1 MTETVHNLPAATGSP
16 ATRIGAMVLRHWYL
30 LKSSPPRIID
40 IIYWPTVQLLMWG
53 FLQTWLAEQSGKLAF
68 AGGSLIGAM
77 LLWDVLFR
85 GQIGFNMSF
94 LEELWSRNLGHLMV
108 SPLRA
113 HELLVAMAVMSV
125 IRVMIGLVPV
135 TFLAVFYF
143 GFDFLALG
151 LWSVAFFFNL
161 MLTGWA
167 FGMFICGLL
176 LRYGLGAENLA
187 WSLIFILL
195 TLCCVYY
202 PVSALPEWLQPVA
215 LCLAPTYV
223 FEGLRGI
230 LIDGI
235 IQPQLMLISLGLN
248 VLYLVAGAALFFW
261 FYRDARE
268 KGTLMN
274 TGE

>member
-1 MTETVHNLPAATGSP
+1 MSETHFNNPPATGS
-16 ATRIGAMVLRHWYL
+16 AVERISAMVLRHWYL

-40 IIYWPTVQLLMWG
+40 LIYWPTVQLFMWG
-53 FLQTWLAEQSGKLAF
+53 FLQTWLAGQSGKLAV

-108 SPLRA
+108 SPLRP
-113 HELLVAMAVMSV
+113 HELLIANCVMS
-125 IRVMIGLVPV
+125 ILRVMIGLIPV
-135 TFLAVFYF
+135 TIMAIYYF
-143 GFDFLALG
+143 GFDLYALG

-167 FGMFICGLL
+167 IGMFVCGIL
-176 LRYGLGAENLA
+176 LRYGLGAEHLA

-202 PVSALPEWLQPVA
+202 PVSALPSWLQPISLA
-215 LCLAPTYV
+215 LAPTHV
-223 FEGLRGI
+223 FEGLRSI
-230 LIDGI
+230 LIDHEI
-235 IQPQLMLISLGLN
+235 KPSLMVTASVLNVIYVSLGI
-248 VLYLVAGAALFFW
+248 AAFFW
-261 FYRDARE
+261 FYRDAQR
-268 KGTLMN
+268 KGTLLS